1 MSILSGYKKF
11 KKYLKTTDGY
21 QLISYFTSSDTV
33 NMVDE
38 NGNITDTTLTESINQ
53 VGKGRELTRAEY
65 DALSEEEKKNGTVYY
80 ITDDEGF
87 VLENACSIAFNNA
100 GIGITATNV
109 QAAIEELENNAFS
122 GDYND
127 LSNKP
132 ASLKN
137 PQKLTF
143 TGGVTGTYDGSAAKS
158 VAIPTTLPA
167 NGGNSDTVDNKHASD
182 FILKS
187 GGTMSGAL
195 NFANN
200 TWNAIGDDVY
210 IGDRNIPGSLVLK
223 PKTPETIGSGI
234 YLLSNGEN
242 WKCVFQMGTQGQ
254 CAIGSEQADT
264 YIITNGACY
273 VSNNTNTARVPI
285 HASNFVQSS
294 SKRIKENIEEMT
306 KEEAEK
312 VLLLNPVTY
321 DYKNKENGIGCR
333 GLLAEDVAPIIPSCV
348 IGNVDCADDDEKS
361 IEAIGIDYSKLVP
374 YLIKMVQIQQDE
386 INELKSILG
395 KSYHI

>member
-1 MSILSGYKKF
+1 MPTLRY
-11 KKYLKTTDGY
+11 
-21 QLISYFTSSDTV
+21 
-33 NMVDE
+33 
-38 NGNITDTTLTESINQ
+38 NGNKI
-53 VGKGRELTRAEY
+53 G
-65 DALSEEEKKNGTVYY
+65 GTVE
-80 ITDDEGF
+80 DSLH
-87 VLENACSIAFNNA
+87 VNFNNA
-100 GIGITATNV
+100 NTNLEATNI
-109 QAAIEELENNAFS
+109 QEAIEELENNAFS

-143 TGGVTGTYDGSAAKS
+143 TGGVTGTYDGSSAKS

-273 VSNNTNTARVPI
+273 VSNNTNTARAPI

-306 KEEAEK
+306 KEEARK

-348 IGNVDCADDDEKS
+348 IGDVNCADDDEKS

-374 YLIKMVQIQQDE
+374 YLVKMVQMQQDE
-386 INELKSILG
+386 INELKNILG
-395 KSYHI
+395 KS